1 MPYLNYAAIGLLRRP
16 AITAMHVA
24 IDQALARGL
33 ADYDQLF
40 AACDAARTTAGRLLE
55 CDRDEVAFIG
65 NTSAGIHLVADG
77 IEWRSGDE
85 VVLFDRDF
93 PANVQP
99 WRRLARRGV
108 VLRWIPVRDGGYEL
122 DDVAHV
128 IGPATRLIAVSHVNF
143 VTGFRIDLDELCKLA
158 HPAGALV
165 FVDAVQSLGVLPL
178 SVARTPIDFLAAG
191 GHKWLCAP
199 PGTGLF
205 YCRRDRMDLLRWA
218 PPGWTG
224 YDGALDVLNK
234 GAGHLNYEL
243 PLLPDARRFEGG
255 TPNLLGL
262 VGLASALE
270 ELVEVGIGAVTSRVL
285 LLTSRLREALA
296 ERDYTVLSPD
306 GAARSG
312 IVSFTHTE
320 KPSEKL
326 YELLTTAGCHVS
338 FPDGKLRASPHYWTS
353 EVELDQFI
361 DVL

>member
-24 IDQALARGL
+24 IDQALTHGL
-33 ADYDQLF
+33 GEYDPLF
-40 AACDAARTTAGRLLE
+40 AACDVARMAAGRLLE
-55 CDRDEVAFIG
+55 CDRDEVALVG
-65 NTSAGIHLVADG
+65 NTSSGIQLVADG
-77 IEWRSGDE
+77 LEWRAGDE

-108 VLRWIPVRDGGYEL
+108 VLRWIPMRDGGFEL
-122 DDVAHV
+122 DDVVAA
-128 IGPATRLIAVSHVNF
+128 ISPATRLIAVSHVNF
-143 VTGFRIDLDELCKLA
+143 VTGFRIDLDELCRLA
-158 HPAGALV
+158 HPVGALV
-165 FVDAVQSLGVLPL
+165 CVDAVQSLGALPL

-218 PPGWTG
+218 PPGWMG
-224 YDGALDVLNK
+224 YDGAMDVLNK

-270 ELVEVGIGAVTSRVL
+270 ELVEVGVGAVASRVV

-296 ERDYTVLSPD
+296 ERGYTVLSPD

-320 KPSEKL
+320 KPGEKL
-326 YELLTTAGCHVS
+326 YEMLTTAGCHVS
-338 FPDGKLRASPHYWTS
+338 YPDGKLRASPHYWTS
-353 EVELDQFI
+353 EAELDEFI
-361 DVL
+361 DAL